1 MCISQ
6 DWDSIEEYQVWVVKH
21 SDISSKRNYL
31 INATKT
37 SSPMFSQYRA
47 SCHITLPAVVVA
59 AVVAA
64 VVFVVAAVESAS
76 VVLASLASQL
86 LCLHRQS
93 RPEDRTWR
101 SVSPDTKDTINTAT
115 DLSVEKCFT

>member
-1 MCISQ
+1 ML
-6 DWDSIEEYQVWVVKH
+6 Y
-21 SDISSKRNYL
+21 
-31 INATKT
+31 
-37 SSPMFSQYRA
+37 
-47 SCHITLPAVVVA
+47 HITCCVAAAIVVA
-59 AVVAA
+59 LVAATVVAA

-101 SVSPDTKDTINTAT
+101 SVSPDTKDTINTTSSPWRSHLTQRTPLTLREDRTWRSVSPDTKDTINTTT